1 MKARSTRPFSPLKR
15 LIHRLAQPSSE
26 QGLTLIE
33 CLVAVIIIGLVVS
46 TITPAL
52 VIAVATR
59 VQSQKSSQALQI
71 AQAEIDRTRLRV
83 ERGTYDGTVLP
94 PSTPLALAT
103 AVPTP
108 TNAVSLTASVPTAAV
123 TDARIVD
130 VDTDGTPD
138 YVVQMF
144 RSAGTPPTSTPI
156 TFDMGVRVYAY
167 SAFTNNSGS
176 LLTDPA
182 SLSITGGEGQL
193 NRRPLAVLYTT
204 ITRGET
210 EGSLCKY
217 FQAQGSLPAS
227 TSMNCD

>member
-1 MKARSTRPFSPLKR
+1 MKARSIRPFTPFKR
-15 LIHRLAQPSSE
+15 LVHRLAQPSSA

-33 CLVAVIIIGLVVS
+33 CLVAIIIIGLVVS

-83 ERGTYDGTVLP
+83 ERGAYNSSVLP
-94 PSTPLALAT
+94 PSTTVALST
-103 AVPTP
+103 SVTTP
-108 TNAVSLTASVPTAAV
+108 TNAVSLSESAPTAAV
-123 TDARIVD
+123 TDARLVD
-130 VDTDGTPD
+130 VDADGTPD

-144 RSAGTPPTSTPI
+144 RSAGVPPTSTPI

-167 SAFTNNSGS
+167 SAFVNNSAN

-210 EGSLCKY
+210 DGSLCKY

-227 TSMNCD
+227 TSINCD